1 MHDDDLDS
9 GELGPLWRLVGA
21 VISMVLVSEYVIL
34 GAATLALRALLGLA
48 AEVWRRLLPPRD
60 RPRDVAGRGAEAA

>member
-34 GAATLALRALLGLA
+34 GAATLALRALLGLSG
-48 AEVWRRLLPPRD
+48 EVWRRLLPRD

>member
-9 GELGPLWRLVGA
+9 GELGPLWRLVGV

-48 AEVWRRLLPPRD
+48 AEVWRRLLPRD

>member
-1 MHDDDLDS
+1 MAARR
-9 GELGPLWRLVGA
+9 G

-48 AEVWRRLLPPRD
+48 AEVWRRLLPRD

>member
-34 GAATLALRALLGLA
+34 GAATLALRALLGLS
-48 AEVWRRLLPPRD
+48 AEVWRRLLPRD